1 MKSDFYERKR
11 REEAFAVG
19 ASSGQICVAAI
30 ATAPACSP
38 APWHQIELLKKG
50 GGLSYSLLQMC
61 SGDFMSPR
69 SG

>member
-1 MKSDFYERKR
+1 MKSGFYDYERKRRERKR

-50 GGLSYSLLQMC
+50 GGLSYSLL
-61 SGDFMSPR
+61 
-69 SG
+69 